1 MVFQLCALSFPFSR
15 KDRFKRETF
24 LKSRAI
30 PYLPAINV
38 KWLRLEESENGEITS
53 KSMIRIVWIT
63 REGRSFFIFF
73 SSKTSNLFVFQ
84 EISKS
89 RFSFI
94 FDFVSSRNTNG
105 FHRIQFSLSMESA
118 TRWKG
123 LNSVHRI
130 LNTPVTSINRI
141 RSELFFCCFSADANT
156 HNLFHR
162 AFHRN
167 HASTRCTIYA
177 NPRQHALQI
186 CFWNIHKLRSPL
198 FHITVNESLRKYRSQ
213 SVSLFSINI

>member
-1 MVFQLCALSFPFSR
+1 MVTFGGIGKWGNNEQIDDTYCLSNR
-15 KDRFKRETF
+15 
-24 LKSRAI
+24 
-30 PYLPAINV
+30 
-38 KWLRLEESENGEITS
+38 
-53 KSMIRIVWIT
+53 
-63 REGRSFFIFF
+63 GRSIFFLF

-141 RSELFFCCFSADANT
+141 RSELFFFVAFRLMQTRIIHFIVRFIEITLQHGARYTRVHSNT
-156 HNLFHR
+156 HCRFVSGI
-162 AFHRN
+162 
-167 HASTRCTIYA
+167 STNCDRLYSI
-177 NPRQHALQI
+177 
-186 CFWNIHKLRSPL
+186 SP
-198 FHITVNESLRKYRSQ
+198 
-213 SVSLFSINI
+213 

>member
-1 MVFQLCALSFPFSR
+1 MVTFGGIGKWGNNEQIDDTYCLSNR
-15 KDRFKRETF
+15 
-24 LKSRAI
+24 
-30 PYLPAINV
+30 
-38 KWLRLEESENGEITS
+38 
-53 KSMIRIVWIT
+53 
-63 REGRSFFIFF
+63 GRSIFFLF

-141 RSELFFCCFSADANT
+141 RSELFFFCCFSTDANT
-156 HNLFHR
+156 HNPFHR

-177 NPRQHALQI
+177 SPQQHAL
-186 CFWNIHKLRSPL
+186 
-198 FHITVNESLRKYRSQ
+198 
-213 SVSLFSINI
+213 

>member
-1 MVFQLCALSFPFSR
+1 MTVLERQKALWKIKKDVWKIFQLCVLSFLFSR

-30 PYLPAINV
+30 RYLLAINV
-38 KWLRLEESENGEITS
+38 KWLRLGESENGEITS

-63 REGRSFFIFF
+63 GEGRSFFIFIFF
-73 SSKTSNLFVFQ
+73 SLKTSNLFVFQ

-130 LNTPVTSINRI
+130 LHTPVTSINHI
-141 RSELFFCCFSADANT
+141 RSKLFFF
-156 HNLFHR
+156 L
-162 AFHRN
+162 
-167 HASTRCTIYA
+167 
-177 NPRQHALQI
+177 L
-186 CFWNIHKLRSPL
+186 
-198 FHITVNESLRKYRSQ
+198 
-213 SVSLFSINI
+213 LFSRCKHA